1 MGCYVVRG
9 VLTSEQE
16 LGWHQALSNS
26 MTYIAEM
33 HGIRK
38 VELKGHRSGPV
49 VFRTT
54 RCVSGRCIC
63 TYAYAGTARNGL
75 WKVSDWKHFQD
86 ACDWL
91 HNEHNVDWPDRFNE
105 IVANVYSRPQNQCV
119 AEHTDQSELLGA
131 TSNIVSVSLGAAG
144 VFYWRPSPN
153 GTLRRRISD
162 ASQSRWRWW
171 RNLLYHRH
179 RLCRQYQC
187 PHRCRGRRVVP
198 PRWVYKKEKKKRH
211 EAEQILGYWGC
222 TPLLPGDM
230 MLCSGRFQHE
240 LIH

>member
-9 VLTSEQE
+9 VLTSEQCDA
-16 LGWHQALSNS
+16 WHQGLTDSLTSISNS
-26 MTYIAEM
+26 
-33 HGIRK
+33 HG
-38 VELKGHRSGPV
+38 LRSVQLRGKRLRPAAYLSIQ
-49 VFRTT
+49 
-54 RCVSGRCIC
+54 CVSGRCTC
-63 TYAYAGTARNGL
+63 KYAYAATARHRV
-75 WKVSDWKHFQD
+75 WRVSDWKPFQD

-91 HNEHNVDWPDRFNE
+91 HNEHHVDWPDRFNE

-162 ASQSRWRWW
+162 ASRSQWRWW
-171 RNLLYHRH
+171 RSLLYHRH

-198 PRWVYKKEKKKRH
+198 PRSVYKKEKKIYMKLNRFLVIGGVPH
-211 EAEQILGYWGC
+211 
-222 TPLLPGDM
+222 
-230 MLCSGRFQHE
+230 CSQE
-240 LIH
+240 T